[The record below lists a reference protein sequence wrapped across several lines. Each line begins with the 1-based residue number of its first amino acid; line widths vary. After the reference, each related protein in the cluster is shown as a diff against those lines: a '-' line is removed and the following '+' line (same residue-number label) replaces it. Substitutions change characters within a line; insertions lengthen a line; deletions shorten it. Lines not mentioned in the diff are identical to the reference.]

1 MPCLDLI
8 IPLGVGSKFDNDEL
22 RLCLRSAEL
31 HAVGLQ
37 RVVIVTQ
44 AELDWL
50 TNVTIIRRNDPLK
63 KNKDGN
69 MIDKVLLALNTLDI
83 KGDFMLC
90 ADDNLFMQDVVLE
103 DCPMIYN
110 SKKRSDFNAN
120 GKRWHR
126 RMVRTF
132 DYLASRGIH
141 YDYNYEVHAPQR
153 FCADLIRERIK
164 SVDYRSDIGYGIY
177 TLFRGISDEH
187 GGETQSKFKTTHESI
202 ESVDAPLDRMFANY
216 NDDAFKNGFRKRLFS
231 IFNTKSKYE
240 K

>member
-1 MPCLDLI
+1 MIDLI
-8 IPLGVGSKFDNDEL
+8 VPLGIGSKHGNDEL
-22 RLCLRSAEL
+22 KILLRSVEKN
-31 HAVGLQ
+31 VIDIG
-37 RVVIVTQ
+37 RVIIVTQ
-44 AELDWL
+44 AVPDWL
-50 TNVTIIRRNDPLK
+50 QNAVVVKCGDPLK
-63 KNKDGN
+63 HNKDGN
-69 MIDKVLLALNTLDI
+69 MIRKVLTALERLDLRG
-83 KGDFMLC
+83 KFCLTCDDTVFMSRISLC
-90 ADDNLFMQDVVLE
+90 ECPLLF
-103 DCPMIYN
+103 N
-110 SKKRSDFNAN
+110 SRGRDEFDAN

-202 ESVDAPLDRMFANY
+202 ESVDAPLDRMFASY
-216 NDDAFKNGFRKRLFS
+216 NDDAFNNGFRERLFS